1 MDNQTWEYKIHLRV
15 VVRNK
20 CDETGESV
28 PHGPPAGS
36 CSRLW
41 VGDAIGSG
49 PLASPPLSSVWRG
62 WSLAAPSA
70 WEWSTTKPTLLY
82 GSGHPSEISGFQ

>member
-1 MDNQTWEYKIHLRV
+1 MDNETWECKIRLRV
-15 VVRNK
+15 VVRSRR
-20 CDETGESV
+20 DETGESV

-41 VGDAIGSG
+41 VGAGIGSG
-49 PLASPPLSSVWRG
+49 PLASPPLGSVGRG

-70 WEWSTTKPTLLY
+70 WEWSTTKPTLLC
-82 GSGHPSEISGFQ
+82 GSGHPSEMSGFR